1 MDYFFIGFHLLVCL
15 TTSYLKRLESKL
27 NPSSNTCEAKIHQRK
42 NTANLTRKE
51 KQEKFI
57 RTKWITNIE
66 RIWIFTKQELE
77 KCKGENE
84 RPYNVPNE
92 IVVQRICSN
101 PSERL
106 TKDDPL
112 DTRDFLPFNAFTEL
126 PIENVKK
133 ACKCFCN
140 MPENSCDV
148 LVSDR
153 GLFCFQIEQLK
164 EKNLYLI
171 SFISWGYKIKQWKR
185 RMSKKKVWLGVR
197 HLLKSIWDPPN
208 IQPLHW

>member
-15 TTSYLKRLESKL
+15 TTSYLKSLESKL

-42 NTANLTRKE
+42 NTANLKRKE

-77 KCKGENE
+77 KRKGENE
-84 RPYNVPNE
+84 RPHNVPNE

-153 GLFCFQIEQLK
+153 GLSCFQIEQLK
-164 EKNLYLI
+164 EKKLYLI
-171 SFISWGYKIKQWKR
+171 SFISWGYKIKPWKR